1 MKKIFMIFG
10 VSLTSFAAFAQSG
23 AVKGRVL
30 RHDGVPASQI
40 TVTLDGDSETEVN
53 TDNNG
58 VFMLDAAPGKHTITV
73 HGAGIRNKTMDITVS
88 EDKTIEIEDIY
99 LKKSNTDLDEIVIG
113 ETRSQYLTNKPS
125 NSLRIETPVLE
136 TPQNIQIITGKV
148 LADQMATNF
157 RDGVIR
163 NVSGATMLEHW
174 GDMYARINAR
184 GSRLAAFRNGVN
196 ITSNWGPLTEDLAFV
211 DHVEF
216 VKGPAGFMMSTGEP
230 SGIYN
235 TVTKRPTGETK
246 GEANLMLGSY
256 DFYRASVDLDGKFNK
271 QGKVLYRLNV
281 LGQTKNS
288 FRQFEYND
296 RYGFA
301 PVITYNIDDKTSF
314 TAEYI
319 FQHAKMSNVGS
330 YYVFATNG
338 YATTPRNFTLA
349 DPGLDPTTVN
359 DHNINLNLQ
368 HKFNNDWKLTA
379 QLSYFNYQQVG
390 SSMWTGADLT
400 DSLGN
405 ITVPAVGSDGKII
418 RNVSIWDA
426 SNIMKFGQVYLNG
439 NVQTGIVHHR
449 ILAGIDAGDKE
460 YIADWNDG
468 FNLDAYES
476 PFDVNNPTYGN
487 PSNGYHADQFR
498 LRRESMSLAQR
509 AGIYGMVN
517 QSYASAYVQD
527 ELGFFENTLRLTLAG
542 RYTYVRNNDY
552 NTVTEAKKFTPRV
565 GLSYSIDKSTA
576 VYALYDQAF
585 VPQSGIKKDGST
597 VKPLT
602 GNNME
607 IGIKRDWMNGKWN
620 TGLSAYRILKNNG
633 VAGDPTDPTGRYS
646 IEFGQTR
653 TQGIEFDIRGEIV
666 RGLTLSANYAY
677 TDSKIT
683 KDLVEAN
690 VGTVVPGYAKH
701 TANAWLNY
709 KIMDGVLNGLG
720 ISGGFTYLAD
730 RTTWTWGGSG
740 TDNLPNY
747 FKLDGGLFY
756 EKGKVR
762 ISADIFNITDKY
774 LYSGAAYAAYYYW
787 QAEAGRNWRMGVTY
801 RF

>member
-10 VSLTSFAAFAQSG
+10 ASLLSLAASAQSG
-23 AVKGRVL
+23 EVKGRVL
-30 RHDGVPASQI
+30 RHDGLPATQVVI
-40 TVTLDGDSETEVN
+40 TLDNADEVT
-53 TDNNG
+53 TDNDG
-58 VFMLDAAPGKHTITV
+58 VFIIDATPGKHTITI
-73 HGAGIRNKTMDITVS
+73 HGAGIKNKTVDITVS
-88 EDKTIEIEDIY
+88 EDKTIEVADIY
-99 LKKSNTDLDEIVIG
+99 LSKSNTDLDEIVIG
-113 ETRSQYLTNKPS
+113 DTRNQYVSNTPS

-148 LADQMATNF
+148 LADQMATTF

-246 GEANLMLGSY
+246 GEANFMMGSY
-256 DFYRASVDLDGKFNK
+256 DFYRASVDLDGKFDK
-271 QGKVLYRLNV
+271 EGKVLYRLNV

-301 PVITYNIDDKTSF
+301 PVITYKFDDKTTF

-319 FQHAKMSNVGS
+319 FQHAKMSNVGT

-338 YATTPRNFTLA
+338 YAKLPRNFTLA

-368 HKFNNDWKLTA
+368 HKFNDDWKLTA

-405 ITVPAVGSDGKII
+405 ITVPAVGADGKVI

-439 NVQTGIVHHR
+439 NIQTGAVHQR

-468 FNLDAYES
+468 FNLDTYES

-487 PSNGYHADQFR
+487 PSNGYHSDQFR
-498 LRRESMSLAQR
+498 LRRESMSLVQR

-527 ELGFFENTLRLTLAG
+527 ELAFFENRLRLTIAG
-542 RYTYVRNNDY
+542 RYTYVKNNDY
-552 NTVTEAKKFTPRV
+552 NTVTEAKKFTPRI
-565 GLSYSIDKSTA
+565 GLSYSIDKATSA
-576 VYALYDQAF
+576 YALYDQAF

-602 GNNME
+602 GDNME
-607 IGIKRDWMNGKWN
+607 IGIKRDWMDGKWN
-620 TGLSAYRILKNNG
+620 TCLSVYRILKNNA
-633 VAGDPTDPTGRYS
+633 VAGDPSDPTGRYS
-646 IEFGQTR
+646 IEFGQTK

-666 RGLTLSANYAY
+666 RGLTLTANYAY

-683 KDLVEAN
+683 KDLTEAN
-690 VGTVVPGYAKH
+690 VGTVVPGFAKH

-720 ISGGFTYLAD
+720 ISGGASYMAD
-730 RTTWTWGGSG
+730 RSTWTWGGTG
-740 TDNLPNY
+740 TNNLPTY
-747 FKLDGGLFY
+747 FRLDGGLFY

-762 ISADIFNITDKY
+762 VSADIFNITDKY